1 MMMWGASWA
10 MGWWMLVGSVFWI
23 SIIAIV
29 LVVLVRMSRGAD
41 AGAILS
47 PRESALDVARRRYA
61 SGELS
66 EDEFNRI
73 RENLSR

>member
-41 AGAILS
+41 AGATLP

-66 EDEFNRI
+66 DEEFNRI